1 MSNTTT
7 PPPHR
12 TLIVLRHAKSAWP
25 AGVPDEERPLGPRGR
40 RDAPEA
46 GRWLR
51 DRGLLPD
58 AVVCSP
64 ARRARETWKLAAA
77 ELPGAPTATF
87 DPRVYGAD
95 AGGLVRVLHE
105 RGRRAS
111 TVLLIGHNPALED
124 LILDL
129 AADPGGDMLDRVREK
144 FPTSGL
150 AVMELVVEWDE
161 LGSSSARLTDFAI
174 PRGPLR

>member
-1 MSNTTT
+1 MSDTTT

-25 AGVPDEERPLGPRGR
+25 PGVPDEERPLGPRGR

-46 GRWLR
+46 GRWLH

-64 ARRARETWKLAAA
+64 ARRARETWELASA
-77 ELPGAPTATF
+77 ELPQAPAATF
-87 DPRVYGAD
+87 DPRVYTAD
-95 AGGLVRVLHE
+95 ADDLIPVLREQPRH
-105 RGRRAS
+105 AT

-129 AADPGGDMLDRVREK
+129 AADTGGEALDRIREK
-144 FPTSGL
+144 YPTSGI
-150 AVMELVVEWDE
+150 AVLELPDAWPE
-161 LGSSSARLTDFAI
+161 LGSSPARLVDFAI
-174 PRGPLR
+174 PRGTRP

>member
-1 MSNTTT
+1 MSDTSTS
-7 PPPHR
+7 PPHR

-25 AGVPDEERPLGPRGR
+25 AGVPDEKRPLGPRGR

-64 ARRARETWKLAAA
+64 ARRARETWELAGA
-77 ELPGAPTATF
+77 ELPQAPSATF
-87 DPRVYGAD
+87 DPRVYTAD
-95 AGGLVRVLHE
+95 ADDLVRVLHAQP
-105 RGRRAS
+105 GHAA

-124 LILDL
+124 LIIDL
-129 AADPGGDMLDRVREK
+129 AADAGGEALDRLRAK

-150 AVMELVVEWDE
+150 AVLDVPGTWAE
-161 LGSSSARLTDFAI
+161 LGSSPARLRDFVV
-174 PRGPLR
+174 PRGART

>member
-1 MSNTTT
+1 MSDTTT
-7 PPPHR
+7 PPPH

-58 AVVCSP
+58 MVVCSP
-64 ARRARETWKLAAA
+64 ARRARETWDLASA
-77 ELPGAPTATF
+77 ELPQAPSAAF
-87 DPRVYGAD
+87 DPRVYTAD
-95 AGGLVRVLHE
+95 ADDLVQVL
-105 RGRRAS
+105 RGRPRHAA

-124 LILDL
+124 LVLDL
-129 AADPGGDMLDRVREK
+129 AADTGGEALDRVREK
-144 FPTSGL
+144 YPTSGL
-150 AVMELVVEWDE
+150 AVLEVTGEWAA
-161 LGSSSARLTDFAI
+161 LGSSPARLRDFAV
-174 PRGPLR
+174 PRGPRS

>member
-1 MSNTTT
+1 MSDTTT
-7 PPPHR
+7 PPPPR

-25 AGVPDEERPLGPRGR
+25 AGVPDEKRPLGPRGR

-64 ARRARETWKLAAA
+64 ARRARETWDLAAA
-77 ELPGAPTATF
+77 ELPGAPSATV
-87 DPRVYGAD
+87 DPRVYTAD
-95 AGGLVRVLHE
+95 ADDLVEVLRE
-105 RGRRAS
+105 QPRDAT
-111 TVLLIGHNPALED
+111 TVLLVGHNPALED

-129 AADPGGDMLDRVREK
+129 AGDPGGEALDRVREK
-144 FPTSGL
+144 YPTSGL
-150 AVMELVVEWDE
+150 AVLEIAGAWDE
-161 LGSSSARLTDFAI
+161 LDSARLRDFVV
-174 PRGPLR
+174 PRGART